1 LRRAPVTDAIV
12 VGAGHNGL
20 VCAAYLARAGL
31 DVTVLEARD
40 TVGGCA
46 STVDAIGARVNICNC
61 DHTFVRATGII
72 EELGLAAFGL
82 RYIDLAPTHLNLV
95 VGDAPWF
102 AFHDVERTL
111 ESLRLAHP
119 HEVDNYRRYLAAA
132 TPVARLVQEL
142 TSLAPTP
149 GNLARRLARRN
160 PLTLARLLRWSRL
173 SAPQVLGAFFSSDAL
188 VAPAIATGPAVWGVR
203 PSTPGT
209 GLGALGY
216 AMRHL
221 VPVGRPVGGSGSL
234 PTALASA
241 VGHAGGHV
249 RTGVRVAALCCD
261 GDHVRGVQ
269 LGTGELVEAPIV
281 VSTADPRTT
290 LVTWLVRPP
299 ATAVAMCERW
309 ARAPE
314 TSGYEA
320 KLDAVVGSRPHYEAV
335 DEGVLARL
343 GIDDA
348 LVPTAV
354 ITPGLAGIAGARD
367 AADAGGVAEQPV
379 FLANVPS
386 VPDATMRPAAGGDV
400 FSLEV
405 LFTPYDLA
413 GGWERSAEP
422 ERWLRVYGRTVAPG
436 FAEDV
441 RRWRV
446 VAPPD
451 YERDFNLVRGHA
463 PSFTGGPLAAL
474 AGKARELSRYETP
487 VRGLYLSGA
496 GTFPGAGVW
505 GASGRNAARVVLSS
519 VG

>member
-1 LRRAPVTDAIV
+1 MTDAIV

-20 VCAAYLARAGL
+20 VCAAYLARGGL
-31 DVTVLEARD
+31 DVLVLEARD
-40 TVGGCA
+40 SPGGCA
-46 STVDAIGARVNICNC
+46 STVDAMGARVNICNC

-82 RYIDLAPTHLNLV
+82 RYVDLVPSHLNLV
-95 VGDAPWF
+95 VGEQPWF
-102 AFHDVERTL
+102 AFHDVGRTL
-111 ESLRLAHP
+111 DALRLAHP
-119 HEVDNYRRYLAAA
+119 GEVDNYRHYLEAA

-142 TSLAPTP
+142 TSVAPTA

-160 PLTLARLLRWSRL
+160 PLTLARLLQWSRL
-173 SAPQVLGAFFSSDAL
+173 SAERVLRGFFSSDAL

-221 VPVGRPVGGSGSL
+221 VQVGRPVGGSGSL
-234 PTALASA
+234 PAALTAA
-241 VGHAGGHV
+241 VVQAGGRV
-249 RTGVRVAALCCD
+249 RTGARVASLCCE
-261 GDHVRGVQ
+261 GDRVRGVQ
-269 LGTGELVEAPIV
+269 LTSGELVEAPVV

-290 LVTWLVRPP
+290 VVAWLSPPPP
-299 ATAVAMCERW
+299 AAAAMCGRWARTAVA
-309 ARAPE
+309 
-314 TSGYEA
+314 SGYEA
-320 KLDAVVGSRPHYEAV
+320 KLDAVIAARPTYAAV
-335 DEGVLARL
+335 DDATLGRL
-343 GIDDA
+343 GVDEP
-348 LVPTAV
+348 LVATAV
-354 ITPGLAGIAGARD
+354 VTPPAAGIASARD
-367 AADAGGVAEQPV
+367 AADAGTVADQPV

-386 VPDATMRPAAGGDV
+386 VPDPSVAPVAGGDV

-413 GGWERSAEP
+413 GGWDGSREP
-422 ERWLRVYGRTVAPG
+422 ARWLEVYGRTVLPG
-436 FAEDV
+436 FIEGV
-441 RRWRV
+441 RASRV

-463 PSFTGGPLAAL
+463 PSFPGGPLAAL
-474 AGKARELSRYETP
+474 AGRARELSRYETP

-496 GTFPGAGVW
+496 GTFPGAGIW
-505 GASGRNAARVVLSS
+505 GASGRNAARVVLSA